1 MFCKI
6 FAPKVVGGIKQGVN
20 FQVLFLRLGKPAV
33 SFRHDETFL
42 PLKTLCPVEQNQLL
56 GINLLG

>member
-42 PLKTLCPVEQNQLL
+42 PLKTLSS
-56 GINLLG
+56 